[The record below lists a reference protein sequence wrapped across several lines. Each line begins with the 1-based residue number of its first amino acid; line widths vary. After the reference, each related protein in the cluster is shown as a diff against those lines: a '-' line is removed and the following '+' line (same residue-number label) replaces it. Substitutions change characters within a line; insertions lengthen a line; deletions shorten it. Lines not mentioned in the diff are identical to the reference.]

1 MAKELPYFKF
11 NVAEFLL
18 GGILSETDAVIGMFY
33 KACAHYWHKE
43 CELTRDELVKK
54 IGAKRVDLLI
64 SKEYIKENEGFVFI
78 EFLDEQR
85 IELSKTKTVNSNNGS
100 KGAKVRWAKKN
111 SEAIISPIANEWH
124 LDKDKIKI
132 REDKDKI
139 NAIDFREIFFNDLEN
154 SQDFESICRNLQIE
168 PDFLKTFIPG
178 FRVKAELKYPSF
190 DRFVSHFKNY
200 VTKEITNA
208 TKQNTKTG
216 DRLSRQ
222 ESVGKLEE
230 LSLAVLRANDGTN
243 G

>member
-43 CELTRDELVKK
+43 CNLTRDELVKK

-64 SKEYIKENEGFVFI
+64 RREYIKENEGFVFI

-85 IELSKTKTVNSNNGS
+85 IELSKTKTVNSTNGS
-100 KGAKVRWAKKN
+100 KGAKVRWSKKN
-111 SEAIISPIANEWH
+111 GEAIISPIANTWH

-132 REDKDKI
+132 REDKDKSSLLQTY
-139 NAIDFREIFFNDLEN
+139 FNDLEN
-154 SQDFESICRNLQIE
+154 SQDFETIARTLQIDL
-168 PDFLKTFIPG
+168 DFLKTFIAG
-178 FRVKAELKYPSF
+178 FRLKAELKYPSF

-200 VTKEITNA
+200 VLKQIENG
-208 TKQNTKTG
+208 TKQITKTG